1 MSLVGF
7 SGMEGLGS
15 ACGCSG
21 RKSGMAGFGAGPDG
35 LGVAPDGIGA
45 LSTTAEQRTQR
56 AIVVGGLVAAGIA
69 SYFIGGA
76 AARSMKGKGAVS
88 IGAVAG
94 ALGGVMTALT
104 LGAEKML
111 LQPPGGAK

>member
-7 SGMEGLGS
+7 SGMEGLGG

-35 LGVAPDGIGA
+35 LGVSPDGIGA
-45 LSTTAEQRTQR
+45 LSTTGDQKTRQALV
-56 AIVVGGLVAAGIA
+56 IGGLVAAGIA
-69 SYFIGGA
+69 SYFVGGVV
-76 AARSMKGKGAVS
+76 ARSMKGKGAVS

-94 ALGGVMTALT
+94 AVGGLVTAVT
-104 LGAEKML
+104 IGAEKML
-111 LQPPGGAK
+111 MPAPTGIK